1 MTLDEAVDLAFRL
14 RSGADLIVDT
24 EDMRDVIQME
34 VDRLVDKPTWE
45 AKFARSILEPLADE
59 LYRPQLGNAAIV

>member
-1 MTLDEAVDLAFRL
+1 MILDDAIDLAFRL
-14 RSGADLIVDT
+14 RRGEDLIVDT

-34 VDRLVDKPTWE
+34 VDRLVDQPTWE

-59 LYRPQLGNAAIV
+59 LYRPQLGNASIV

>member
-1 MTLDEAVDLAFRL
+1 MILDDAIDLAFRL
-14 RSGADLIVDT
+14 RRGEDLIVDT

-34 VDRLVDKPTWE
+34 VDRLVDQPTWE

-59 LYRPQLGNAAIV
+59 LYRPQLGNASLV